1 MVSGE
6 GKLREYVASRPI
18 LKEWLTALQQRILI
32 HQGEMNTVN
41 KRVDKS
47 NRL

>member
-18 LKEWLTALQQRILI
+18 LKEWLKNIYIYWNRIN
-32 HQGEMNTVN
+32 G
-41 KRVDKS
+41 KRKKS
-47 NRL
+47 ETSERK